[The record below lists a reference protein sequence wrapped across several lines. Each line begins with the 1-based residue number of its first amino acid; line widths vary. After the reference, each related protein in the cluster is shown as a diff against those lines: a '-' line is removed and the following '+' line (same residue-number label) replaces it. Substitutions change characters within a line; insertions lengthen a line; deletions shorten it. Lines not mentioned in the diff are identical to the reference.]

1 MKRLTLGLAL
11 ALVFAASFAAAQ
23 SGGERGGGDKRRT
36 GYQDMSPA
44 LQQMADDD
52 TSNPGMLF
60 VQAGETLWKQPA
72 GKANKA
78 CADCHGAIDA
88 SMKGVAAR
96 YPAIPLSISGSGA
109 DTPVD
114 LEGRI
119 NLCRTGQQQAE
130 ALKPESEDLLALDAY
145 VTHASRGLPIAPPND
160 PRLAKVRDQGK
171 TLFTRREGQLNLS
184 CANCHDDNAG
194 KKLAGATIPQG
205 HPTAYPVYRS
215 EWQTL
220 GSLKRRLRNCVVG
233 MRAETYAY
241 DSAEYVALE
250 VYLMDRAKGLKIES
264 PGIRP

>member
-1 MKRLTLGLAL
+1 MKLRNCALTLAF
-11 ALVFAASFAAAQ
+11 VFVASLAAAQ
-23 SGGERGGGDKRRT
+23 SSGDKRRT
-36 GYQDMSPA
+36 GYQDMSAA
-44 LQQMADDD
+44 LQQMEDDD

-60 VQAGETLWKQPA
+60 VQAGEALWKQPA

-96 YPAIPLSISGSGA
+96 YPAIPKGA
-109 DTPVD
+109 DKPVD

-241 DSAEYVALE
+241 ESVEYVALE

>member
-1 MKRLTLGLAL
+1 MKRPTLGLTL

-60 VQAGETLWKQPA
+60 VQAGEALWKQPA

-78 CADCHGAIDA
+78 CADCHGAIDT

-96 YPAIPLSISGSGA
+96 YPAIPKGA
-109 DTPVD
+109 DKPVD

-130 ALKPESEDLLALDAY
+130 VLKPESEDLLALDAY

-171 TLFTRREGQLNLS
+171 VLFTRREGQLNLS

-241 DSAEYVALE
+241 ESVEYVALE

>member
-1 MKRLTLGLAL
+1 MKRPTLGLAL
-11 ALVFAASFAAAQ
+11 ALMFAASFAAAQ
-23 SGGERGGGDKRRT
+23 GGGERGGGDKRRT

-44 LQQMADDD
+44 LQQMEDDD

-78 CADCHGAIDA
+78 CADCHGAIDTN
-88 SMKGVAAR
+88 MKGVAAR
-96 YPAIPLSISGSGA
+96 YPAIPKGA
-109 DTPVD
+109 DKPVD

-145 VTHASRGLPIAPPND
+145 VTHASRGMPIAPPND
-160 PRLAKVRDQGK
+160 PRLAKVRDRGK

-233 MRAETYAY
+233 MRAEPYAY
-241 DSAEYVALE
+241 ESAEYVALE

>member
-1 MKRLTLGLAL
+1 MKRPGFGLTLV
-11 ALVFAASFAAAQ
+11 LVFAASFAAAQ
-23 SGGERGGGDKRRT
+23 GGGDKRRT
-36 GYQDMSPA
+36 GYQDMSAA
-44 LQQMADDD
+44 LQQMADDE
-52 TSNPGMLF
+52 TSNPGLLF
-60 VQAGETLWKQPA
+60 VKAGEVLWKQPA

-78 CADCHGAIDA
+78 CADCHGAVDT

-96 YPAIPLSISGSGA
+96 YPAIPKDA
-109 DTPVD
+109 DKPVD

-145 VTHASRGLPIAPPND
+145 VTHASRSLPIAPPAD
-160 PRLAKVRDQGK
+160 PRLARVRELGK
-171 TLFTRREGQLNLS
+171 ALFTRREGQLNLS

-220 GSLKRRLRNCVVG
+220 GSLKRRLRNCVIG
-233 MRAETYAY
+233 MRAEAYAY
-241 DSAEYVALE
+241 DSAEYLALE